1 MESNVRPS
9 SGSPPLFKRRLRNFL
24 LDPRFQLGWVAR
36 VAFTTALILGVMG
49 TFLFRTL
56 HESTEMM
63 IAQTLAVEGLT
74 PDAQQRIIEKGQHD
88 ELMTA
93 VALAS
98 GLVVLLVLLSVMTII
113 ATHKI
118 AGPAVK
124 MKKLLLSIDG
134 DHLQLWAKLRK
145 GDELLETFREFE
157 EMLRRLRESRHGDV
171 EELEAIA
178 AALRDAGPAG
188 DSAARLAKI
197 AERYRES
204 VEMR

>member
-1 MESNVRPS
+1 MEPNVRPS
-9 SGSPPLFKRRLRNFL
+9 SGSPPLFKRRIRNFL

-74 PDAQQRIIEKGQHD
+74 PDAQQRIIEQGHHD
-88 ELMTA
+88 ELVT
-93 VALAS
+93 VIALAS
-98 GLVVLLVLLSVMTII
+98 GLVALLFLLSVMTII

-118 AGPAVK
+118 AGPAAK

-145 GDELLETFREFE
+145 GDELHETFREFE
-157 EMLRRLRESRHGDV
+157 EMLRRLRESRHVDL
-171 EELEAIA
+171 EEIEAIA
-178 AALRDAGPAG
+178 ASLRGADTAG
-188 DSAARLAKI
+188 DAAARLAKI